1 MKCSL
6 GISDFLEEISGLSH
20 SVIFLYFFALI
31 AKEDFLIYPCYS
43 LELCI
48 QMLISFRFSFAFR
61 FSFFH
66 SYLIVTQLCPTLDD
80 PMDYTVHGILQAR
93 ILEWVDVPFSRGS
106 SKSRDWT
113 KHSCI
118 AGRFFTRWAMREGH
132 VQIVQYISSQEAH
145 LCNLPPGEEA
155 EHSLPSGSARST
167 LTWSLLTSYHVTTTL
182 TFTTIG
188 YLFFLFLFN
197 FKWRPC
203 VLSDSRMSEGLA
215 RWC

>member
-1 MKCSL
+1 MLMLLALWLQLCSDSL
-6 GISDFLEEISGLSH
+6 RLYRLESTRLLLSMEFSRQEYWSGLPFPPPGNLPNPATEHGS
-20 SVIFLYFFALI
+20 LACPAL
-31 AKEDFLIYPCYS
+31 
-43 LELCI
+43 
-48 QMLISFRFSFAFR
+48 
-61 FSFFH
+61 
-66 SYLIVTQLCPTLDD
+66 V
-80 PMDYTVHGILQAR
+80 
-93 ILEWVDVPFSRGS
+93 
-106 SKSRDWT
+106 
-113 KHSCI
+113 
-118 AGRFFTRWAMREGH
+118 GRFFTRWAMREGH